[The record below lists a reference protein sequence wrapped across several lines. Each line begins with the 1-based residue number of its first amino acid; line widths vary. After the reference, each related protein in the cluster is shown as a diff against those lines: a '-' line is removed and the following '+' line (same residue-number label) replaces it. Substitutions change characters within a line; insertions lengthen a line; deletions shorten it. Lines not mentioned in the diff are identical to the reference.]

1 MLDAR
6 KGFPVTPLQLA
17 SLSGRESK
25 ERGVLSGVGRACA
38 NAWTQERHLRLGDSG
53 QSFPD

>member
-38 NAWTQERHLRLGDSG
+38 NAWTQERLEVR
-53 QSFPD
+53 